1 MNTTST
7 MRILRE
13 SKGFSQEYV
22 GSVLGIEQNT
32 YSKLEN
38 GQIQLTLERITKLAK
53 LYDVSAELLISSELP
68 IVNYNNGKFSK
79 GIVNHENNDYSY
91 FKELYEK
98 ILSLKDKFLEEK
110 EKQILNLKD
119 ELAEQKEEKDFWKKL
134 VMKQKKRN

>member
-38 GQIQLTLERITKLAK
+38 GQIQLTLDRINKLAK
-53 LYDVSAELLISSELP
+53 LYDVSAELLISNELP

-79 GIVNHENNDYSY
+79 GVVNNENNGSQY

-98 ILSLKDKFLEEK
+98 ILSLKDQFLEEK
-110 EKQILNLKD
+110 ENQILILRQ
-119 ELAEQKEEKDFWKKL
+119 ELSEQKEERDFWKKI
-134 VMKQKKRN
+134 VMKQKKRS